1 MQDNTDEIQSLEKI
15 NKQLHTDSEILRT
28 EGLILKETL
37 VNMKNR
43 QRQLREEME
52 TQRIAVQSLEI
63 EKDYHI
69 KEILKLDTI
78 V

>member
-37 VNMKNR
+37 VNMKDR

-63 EKDYHI
+63 EKDYHT